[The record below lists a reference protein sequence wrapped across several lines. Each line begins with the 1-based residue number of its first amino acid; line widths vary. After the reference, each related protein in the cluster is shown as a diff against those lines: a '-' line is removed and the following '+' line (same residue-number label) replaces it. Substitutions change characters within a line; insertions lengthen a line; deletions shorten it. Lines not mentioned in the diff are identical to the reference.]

1 MVVDLLLVD
10 PLSLKSKK
18 NNQLVQE
25 HIKWFLNSET
35 LLIIVVDIDDTG

>member
-1 MVVDLLLVD
+1 MDLLLID
-10 PLSLKSKK
+10 LLSLRFKK

-35 LLIIVVDIDDTG
+35 VLIIVVDIDDTS